1 MANYVIGKIGK
12 SFKFDKSKFRAADG
26 DIDGLNMVLILA
38 RHNPD
43 DTFYIIGQNQ
53 WDSSEI
59 ENKPKNVISVFKR
72 GIDKLE
78 GIEEDFY
85 LKRMEGIDV
94 KGGIFIDGISGVQ
107 YAQEKYSR
115 CKRMNFTIRYIAP
128 MIRYI
133 NDSGIKWTYIQTDPR
148 QKMLT
153 FMRDLFNMPSKV
165 ITQTSIKQKTQKI
178 DRNGNPIEINLD
190 IPYLGAE
197 RISAYNFNVNK
208 GYKFGLDEFIIILNE
223 GEPSLKR
230 YELIEPYL
238 TEDAIVYGKWKD
250 EIYEKDK
257 RFKGP
262 IHPSDIQSIMSHVKY
277 TFIVSIR
284 QKWVTFKYLEMIGHG
299 VIPFFHKNYDSLHLL
314 NVPDFLRVNN
324 KEELNE
330 RIEIL
335 ENDAELYNKMIR
347 ELQEQFFTKEVL
359 DGSLMNNEMIGYL
372 K

>member
-12 SFKFDKSKFRAADG
+12 SFKFDKSKFKAADG

-53 WDSSEI
+53 WDALEI

-72 GIDKLE
+72 DVDKLDK
-78 GIEEDFY
+78 IEEDFY

-94 KGGIFIDGISGVQ
+94 KGGIFIDGISGIR
-107 YAQEKYSR
+107 YAQEKYSPH
-115 CKRMNFTIRYIAP
+115 KRMNFAIRYIAP

-133 NDSGIKWTYIQTDPR
+133 NDSGIKWTYVQTDPR

-165 ITQTSIKQKTQKI
+165 ITQTVIKEKTQKI
-178 DRNGNPIEINLD
+178 DRNGNPIEIDLD

-208 GYKFGLDEFIIILNE
+208 SFKFGQDELVIILNE
-223 GEPSLKR
+223 GEPCLKR
-230 YELIEPYL
+230 YELIKPYL
-238 TEDAIVYGKWKD
+238 TDDAIVYGKWKD

-262 IHPSDIQSIMSHVKY
+262 IHPSELSNILSQVKY

-284 QKWVTFKYLEMIGHG
+284 QKWVTFKYLEMIGYG

-314 NVPDFLRVNN
+314 NVPDFLRINDP
-324 KEELNE
+324 KELKE

-335 ENDAELYNKMIR
+335 ENDAELYNKMLR

-359 DGSLMNNEMIGYL
+359 DGSLMNEEMIGYL